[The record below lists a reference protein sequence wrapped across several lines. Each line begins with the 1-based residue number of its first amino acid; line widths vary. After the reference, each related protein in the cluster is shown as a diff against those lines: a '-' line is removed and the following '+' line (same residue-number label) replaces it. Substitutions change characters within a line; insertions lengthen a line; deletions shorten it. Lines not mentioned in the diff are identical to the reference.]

1 MASSKPF
8 ADTLPD
14 GRRILLFN
22 PPPERNVLTIAVAAP
37 GEGFFSRLF
46 RLRSGASPC
55 RFRRSPQW
63 SYPSAIIHEDALYAA
78 YTVSKEDA
86 ALSVVPLD
94 CLC

>member
-1 MASSKPF
+1 MNKIPAQATMGWAVPARRPSHFRASGYV
-8 ADTLPD
+8 T
-14 GRRILLFN
+14 
-22 PPPERNVLTIAVAAP
+22 
-37 GEGFFSRLF
+37 
-46 RLRSGASPC
+46 C
-55 RFRRSPQW
+55 FRRSPQW